1 VLQPC
6 KVFTGLGIMWSLAP
20 LLSSSIDTIKNEFA
34 KIITLFVL
42 AILLAGKEINDSV
55 EGLGFRAIFNGWKSA

>member
-1 VLQPC
+1 
-6 KVFTGLGIMWSLAP
+6 MWSLAP